1 MIRRAAWLAASC
13 CLGLAC
19 DDERARPLEPPCN
32 SCSDA
37 GTAGAGGSAG
47 SGSAGEA
54 GSTALDDAGPGDEG
68 GDGDAAVHDAVCGN
82 GVREAGEA
90 CDGPDLGELTC
101 ASFGYSDGTLSCVA
115 CSADSTA
122 CSGTE
127 VCADGNDNDGDSSVD
142 CADPDCAEICA
153 DFCVAPTPLAQSL
166 LVSGAILGQV
176 PAQVSSCSPADS
188 DSSGQVI
195 FVYEPPVSGVADVFV
210 DAEDG
215 SNLALS
221 VRPTCREQNSEVA
234 CSATTVNA
242 PDPLARINV
251 TAGETL
257 YLVVESSDRTTPTSF
272 QIVATAREVACGD
285 GFVDLDE
292 ECDDGNFEDDDGCS
306 TDCVFQ
312 SDEDEPNGTLQN
324 ATPYTQPEFFGSI
337 SNEDDVDVVSIEVG
351 AGQQLIAET
360 LDLGDGACAQLA
372 LDNWIDVL
380 DGSGEVVASD
390 DDAGTGFCAAVVT
403 APLSAGTYYVRT
415 RASGTAERFFY
426 RLQLSLQDPD

>member
-1 MIRRAAWLAASC
+1 MIRRAALLAAGC

-19 DDERARPLEPPCN
+19 GDERARPLDPPCN

-37 GTAGAGGSAG
+37 GAAGAGGSAG

-54 GSTALDDAGPGDEG
+54 GSAALEDAGPGG
-68 GDGDAAVHDAVCGN
+68 GGGDAAVHEAVCGN

-90 CDGPDLGELTC
+90 CDGDDLGELAC
-101 ASFGYSDGTLSCVA
+101 ASFGYSDGALSCVA
-115 CSADSTA
+115 CSVDSTG

-127 VCADGNDNDGDSSVD
+127 VCADGNDNDGDSTVD
-142 CADPDCAEICA
+142 CADADCAEACA
-153 DFCVAPTPLAQSL
+153 DFCVAPTPLAESL
-166 LVSGAILGQV
+166 LVSGTILGQV

-221 VRPTCREQNSEVA
+221 VRRTCREQDSEIA

-242 PDPLARINV
+242 SDPLARINV

-257 YLVVESSDRTTPTSF
+257 YLVVDSSDRATPTPF

-285 GFVDLDE
+285 GFVDLVE
-292 ECDDGNFEDDDGCS
+292 ECDDGNLDDDVGCY
-306 TDCVFQ
+306 TVCVFQ
-312 SDEDEPNGTLQN
+312 SDEDEPNGTPQK
-324 ATPYTQPEFFGSI
+324 ATPYTQPEFFGLI

-360 LDLGDGACAQLA
+360 LDLGDGACAQLT
-372 LDNWIDVL
+372 LDSWIDVL
-380 DGSGEVVASD
+380 DGSGDVVASD
-390 DDAGTGFCAAVVT
+390 DDAGIGFCAALVT

-426 RLQLSLQDPD
+426 RLQLTLQGQD